1 MTMTVRVSRDSG
13 QTFGSEVIYPS
24 SSAEKPLTPMASAA
38 WPPCKCPRCS
48 SQTRKAQT

>member
-1 MTMTVRVSRDSG
+1 MTTTVRVSRDSG
-13 QTFGSEVIYPS
+13 QTLGSEVIYPR
-24 SSAEKPLTPMASAA
+24 SSAETPLAPLASAA